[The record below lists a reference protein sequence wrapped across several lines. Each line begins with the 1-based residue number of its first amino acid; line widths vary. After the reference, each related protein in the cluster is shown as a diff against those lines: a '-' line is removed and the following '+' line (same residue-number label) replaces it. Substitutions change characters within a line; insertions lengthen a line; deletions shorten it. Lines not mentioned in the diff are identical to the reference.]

1 MTSRLRPD
9 GFLERGNQVT
19 RMEAFVDAAF
29 AFALTML
36 VISVGTIPDSM
47 PKLVEALKGTPAF
60 AASFAL
66 VASFWYEHMIWSRRY
81 GLDDPR
87 SITLSLVLVFLVMV
101 YIYPLKA
108 LFATFFGWITQGW
121 LPYGF
126 GIHTV
131 HDLRMMFVIY
141 GILVGTIGTVFA
153 LLYFQAWRQRERL
166 GLSLDEKAATVAQI
180 ARALMQP
187 AVASLSILAA
197 LALPAQPA
205 PWMYGMPGMLYA
217 LLSLSRSVP
226 GAIARRARA
235 HLLAAASR

>member
-1 MTSRLRPD
+1 MTPRLRPD

-36 VISVGTIPDSM
+36 VISVGSIPDTM
-47 PKLVEALKGTPAF
+47 PKLLEALKGTPAF

-66 VASFWYEHMIWSRRY
+66 VASFWYEHMTWSRRY

-87 SITLSLVLVFLVMV
+87 SIKLSLLLVFLVMV

-121 LPYGF
+121 LPSGF
-126 GIHTV
+126 GIHSV

-141 GILVGTIGTVFA
+141 GILVGTIGAVFA
-153 LLYFQAWRQRERL
+153 LLYLQAWRQRARL
-166 GLSLDEKAATVAQI
+166 GLSLDEQVATVAQI

-197 LALPAQPA
+197 LSLPANPA
-205 PWMYGMPGMLYA
+205 PWMYGMPGMLYL
-217 LLSLSRSVP
+217 LLSLSGP
-226 GAIARRARA
+226 IPDAIGRRARA
-235 HLLAAASR
+235 RLLAAASI